1 MNRLAAAIALLACW
15 AVTAAIAATLPQ
27 APAAGSR
34 LDALDKTS
42 FKCRALETGLE
53 CRRQGRPSERIAEQP
68 LIEMVLLYR
77 DEALTR
83 SVFTFKEEH
92 FEKLVARLTEQQGAP
107 DSGDEGLKAGMGGVF
122 KNHYYV
128 WKLNGRVWFVEQYFE
143 RISTSGFWLMDEAE
157 FAALQAERES
167 MRFRGARDL

>member
-15 AVTAAIAATLPQ
+15 AVTAATLPQ

-42 FKCRALETGLE
+42 FNCRALESGVE
-53 CRRQGRPSERIAEQP
+53 CRRQGRSAERIAEQP
-68 LIEMVLLYR
+68 LITMVLLYR
-77 DEALTR
+77 DEVLIR
-83 SVFTFKEEH
+83 SVFTFKEEQ
-92 FEKLVARLTEQQGAP
+92 FEQLVGRLTEQYGTP
-107 DSGDEGLKAGMGGVF
+107 DSGSEGLKAGMGGVF

-157 FAALQAERES
+157 FTALQAERES